1 MKGVINYMND
11 FSNLEPAVE
20 AMQYNSMAVN
30 RVYKNQREIM
40 FPKEKGSIVVTFL
53 PKFECVGDV
62 LSKHSGALFYR
73 CGYRTFI
80 APTLFNTKIGT
91 KVIKKNNGQKA
102 RTAFLKMVD
111 NHGIKFLSASMSD
124 NIFKNKTPCIFDIS
138 ESMELYQKYKLN
150 RSVQASCNQY
160 MSYLGS
166 ILPKNDYENKILYVP
181 LDLWAAE
188 GKVIGINKENF
199 DHPLS
204 IILRCLYKYPAYLEC
219 LKGYTIMLTN
229 MAAGELLKFSID
241 DDALSENKSKKTYAK
256 IRMLLN
262 KLHIVV
268 ASDSTEEDQNTTAES
283 NGNQLKQPQTV
294 NESIKKTVVANV
306 TKRLTGI
313 QASRSIDTD
322 TTESEKD
329 IIEDEIN
336 SEPAE
341 TEANSELAEEIAD
354 TVNTFISENPDIL
367 ESDPARL
374 EELATNEVKRKVFAA
389 KFVPE
394 RTEKEL
400 ANILQLDTN
409 QTKIIEQNVDVLKSK
424 IIDTTSFEGVIET
437 DDKNILESKFVNFEK
452 DYAEKRYKY
461 DVDKAVAGLSNGSS
475 KVFITSREEV
485 DSSDQFNQKTTVIY
499 TLKDEHGREST
510 LKLDIP
516 RLIDGNYIFIGGSRK
531 LIGKQRLFKPIV
543 KTGPDTVQLV
553 TFYNKC
559 FITRYGQTV
568 DSKNTS
574 LVNYFR
580 NNAKKYNVVFGNSKV
595 YNNKYN
601 TSIDFDTFA
610 KCMSRMTIKTTRD
623 GKPATDEVVF
633 NLEKLKEEINSFDP
647 SDFVLEYNPDDFDTP
662 NGHVYGYSKLADGK
676 ILILNTCQGKTF
688 TDQILDT
695 LPQSEAQKIRA
706 STKSTGR
713 FMYARM
719 RIMSKFIPLVLFTLF
734 CDGFTEVMRKCNI
747 GYQVFDS
754 IKDFNKA
761 CTDGKL
767 MREDYAT
774 IKLADKIVAYKT
786 FPTENSLLLNGLRGL
801 PMENYTLEELDS
813 KDTYIDMLPLFY
825 TSSAMAFN
833 LDQFKDFMIDE
844 KSKEILTDFGLPTDL
859 TQLLFHA
866 CKLLTNNQYLLDN
879 NMMNMRI
886 RSSEIIAQ
894 EVYQVLTQAYGS
906 YRKTA
911 HKKKPAKISVPQDA
925 VIKALLSTSLVN
937 DDLTLNPYYTLESE
951 RGVTIK
957 ASVSTP
963 PGKPTITLTG
973 TNRVDGYGMNK
984 RAFDPTMTG
993 VFGITTSA
1001 DANVGIQRQLTLEP
1015 SITSTNGYI
1024 ECIKGKEDLDSLT
1037 NANLLTGTELTTPTV
1052 LYDDPIRSSMMRGQT
1067 TKMLMTEDMS
1077 PLLMGNKSESVIAY
1091 HIPDTLCFKAKENG
1105 KVIDEK
1111 DGVYIVEY
1119 TNGKRE
1125 AFDTNPTIMKSTDGM
1140 DIEIQLTPYVTV
1152 GQKFKKMQVLASDK
1166 RAFTK
1171 NTNDLGASA
1180 NIGVLVKAAI
1190 SSSYDIYEDSEPIS
1204 ASLSERLAV
1213 NAIEKK
1219 DAVLAANT
1227 YVEKI
1232 VKIGDHVSIGDP
1244 LMVFDPD
1251 SGDPEV
1257 AKFLQEYSKG
1267 GNINEALVQTGKSI
1281 VKAPVSGEVTE
1292 IEIWRTV
1299 DMEELSPSLHKIVSD
1314 YNKRIDSKRKFLDQY
1329 KNEGDNDYYK
1339 CNQIMTHT
1347 TEKVDAKFGK
1357 VMGIKVDEGVI
1368 IRFHIKHRDVIK
1380 KGDKVANFCAMK
1392 GVTSHVIPKGQEPWS
1407 SFRPDEEVSCL
1418 IAPLSVSARKTDS
1431 IFRFLWGNKVL
1442 IEGKRKLLED
1452 YFKD

>member
-1 MKGVINYMND
+1 MKGVINCMND
-11 FSNLEPAVE
+11 FSTLEPAVE
-20 AMQYNSMAVN
+20 AMQYNSMAMN
-30 RVYKNQREIM
+30 RVYKNQRELL
-40 FPKEKGSIVVTFL
+40 FPKDKGSMVVTLL
-53 PKFECVGDV
+53 PKFENVGDL
-62 LSKHSGALFYR
+62 LSKNSGLQFYR

-80 APTLFNTKIGT
+80 TPTMFNTKIGT
-91 KVIKKNNGQKA
+91 KVIKKNNGQKT

-111 NHGIKFLSASMSD
+111 NRGIKFISASVAD
-124 NIFKNKTPCIFDIS
+124 TTFKNKTPCIYDIS

-150 RSVQASCNQY
+150 RSVQLSCNQY
-160 MSYLGS
+160 MNYLGS
-166 ILPKNDYENKILYVP
+166 ILPKNDYTNRILYVP
-181 LDLWAAE
+181 LDIWAAD
-188 GKVIGINKENF
+188 GKVIGINRENF

-204 IILRCLYKYPAYLEC
+204 VILRCLYKYPAYLEC

-229 MAAGELLKFSID
+229 LSAGEVLKFEVND
-241 DDALSENKSKKTYAK
+241 EAVSESKSKKIYARL
-256 IRMLLN
+256 RMLLS
-262 KLHIVV
+262 KMHIVV
-268 ASDSTEEDQNTTAES
+268 VNDSEETSGKDDTTTTPEKTIS
-283 NGNQLKQPQTV
+283 
-294 NESIKKTVVANV
+294 ESIKKVVVANV
-306 TKRLTGI
+306 TKRLTGT
-313 QASRSIDTD
+313 QATQSIDED
-322 TTESEKD
+322 TTESEKN
-329 IIEDEIN
+329 IIKDEADDV
-336 SEPAE
+336 AE
-341 TEANSELAEEIAD
+341 ESNDELAEEIAD
-354 TVNTFISENPDIL
+354 TVNTFISENPEML

-374 EELATNEVKRKVFAA
+374 ETLATNEVKRKVFAA
-389 KFVPE
+389 KFIPE

-400 ANILQLDTN
+400 ENILHLDT
-409 QTKIIEQNVDVLKSK
+409 QQKQIIEQDIDVLKSK

-452 DYAEKRYKY
+452 NYAEKRYKY
-461 DVDKAVAGLSNGSS
+461 DIDKAVAGLSNGSS
-475 KVFITSREEV
+475 KIFITNREEV

-499 TLKDEHGREST
+499 TLKDERGRETT

-516 RLIDGNYIFIGGSRK
+516 RLIDGNYIYIGGTRK
-531 LIGKQRLFKPIV
+531 LIGKQRIFKPIV
-543 KTGPDTVQLV
+543 KTGPDEVQLV

-568 DSKNTS
+568 DSKNTN
-574 LVNYFR
+574 LVNYFK
-580 NNAKKYNVVFGNSKV
+580 NNAKKYGIVFGNSKV

-610 KCMSRMTIKTTRD
+610 KCMSRMTIRGEEHNTY
-623 GKPATDEVVF
+623 EIVF
-633 NLEKLKEEINSFDP
+633 NLEKLKSELESFSP
-647 SDFVLEYNPDDFDTP
+647 SDFELEYQTSDFD
-662 NGHVYGYSKLADGK
+662 SADGHAFGYEKQANGK
-676 ILILNTCQGKTF
+676 IRVLYTTQSTTF
-688 TDQILDT
+688 TDRLLDL
-695 LPQSEAQKIRA
+695 LPEDEAEKIRA
-706 STKSTGR
+706 SSKSTGR

-719 RIMSKFIPLVLFTLF
+719 RIMSKFIPLVLFMLF
-734 CDGFTEVMRKCNI
+734 CDGFTEMMKKCEI
-747 GYQVFDS
+747 KYQVFDS
-754 IKDFNKA
+754 MREFNKA
-761 CTDGKL
+761 CNERVISRDTFS
-767 MREDYAT
+767 T
-774 IKLADKIVAYKT
+774 IKLADKVIAYST
-786 FPTENSLLLNGLRGL
+786 FPTENALLLNGIRGL

-825 TSSAMAFN
+825 ASSAMAFN

-844 KSKEILTDFGLPTDL
+844 KTKEILNDFGLPTDL
-859 TQLLFHA
+859 TKLLFHA
-866 CKLLTNNQYLLDN
+866 CKLLKNNQFLLDN
-879 NMMNMRI
+879 SMLNMRI

-894 EVYQVLTQAYGS
+894 EVYQVITQAYGS

-993 VFGITTSA
+993 IFGITTSA

-1015 SITSTNGYI
+1015 NITSTNGYV
-1024 ECIKGKEDLDSLT
+1024 ECVKDKEDLESLT
-1037 NANLLTGTELTTPTV
+1037 NANLLTGVELTTPTV

-1067 TKMLMTEDMS
+1067 SKMLMTEDMS
-1077 PLLMGNKSESVIAY
+1077 PLLIGNKSESVIAY

-1119 TNGKRE
+1119 ASGKRE

-1140 DIEIQLTPYVTV
+1140 DIEIQLTPYVSV
-1152 GQKFKKMQVLASDK
+1152 GQHFKKMQVLASDK

-1281 VKAPVSGEVTE
+1281 IKAPVSGEVTE

-1314 YNKRIDSKRKFLDQY
+1314 YNRRIDSKRKFLDKY

-1392 GVTSHVIPKGQEPWS
+1392 GVTSHIMPKGQEPWS

-1418 IAPLSVSARKTDS
+1418 IAPLSVSARKTPG

>member
-1 MKGVINYMND
+1 MKGVIDYMND
-11 FSNLEPAVE
+11 FSNLEPAME
-20 AMQYNSMAVN
+20 AMQYNSMVVN
-30 RVYKNQREIM
+30 RIYKNQKDVM
-40 FPKEKGSIVVTFL
+40 FPREKGSIVVTFL
-53 PKFECVGDV
+53 PKFENVGDI
-62 LSKHSGALFYR
+62 LSKQSGLQFYR
-73 CGYRTFI
+73 CGYRNFI
-80 APTLFNTKIGT
+80 APTMFNTKIGT
-91 KVIKKNNGQKA
+91 KVIKKNNGQKT
-102 RTAFLKMVD
+102 RSAFLKMVD
-111 NHGIKFLSASMSD
+111 NHGIKFTSASMSD
-124 NIFKNKTPCIFDIS
+124 NIFKNRSQCIFDIS
-138 ESMELYQKYKLN
+138 ESMELYQKYKFN
-150 RSVQASCNQY
+150 RSIQVSCNQY
-160 MSYLGS
+160 MTYLGNV
-166 ILPKNDYENKILYVP
+166 LPKTDYENRILYVP
-181 LDLWAAE
+181 LDIWAAE
-188 GKVIGINKENF
+188 GKVIGINRENF

-204 IILRCLYKYPAYLEC
+204 VILRCLYKYPAYLDC
-219 LKGYTIMLTN
+219 LKGYTVMLTN
-229 MAAGELLKFSID
+229 MAAGEILKFKID
-241 DDALSENKSKKTYAK
+241 DDALSENKSKKIYAK
-256 IRMLLN
+256 MRMLLN
-262 KLHIVV
+262 KLHITV
-268 ASDSTEEDQNTTAES
+268 ASDSPDDASEPDADVATQSSDKPSDVIT
-283 NGNQLKQPQTV
+283 
-294 NESIKKTVVANV
+294 ESIKKTVVANV
-306 TKRLTGI
+306 TKRLTGT
-313 QASRSIDTD
+313 QASSSIDTD

-329 IIEDEIN
+329 IIEDEAEDASVA
-336 SEPAE
+336 SES
-341 TEANSELAEEIAD
+341 NDELAEEIAD
-354 TVNTFISENPDIL
+354 TVNTFISENPDVL

-374 EELATNEVKRKVFAA
+374 EEMATNEVKKKVFAA

-400 ANILQLDTN
+400 ANILQLDTKQN
-409 QTKIIEQNVDVLKSK
+409 QIIEQNVDVLKSK
-424 IIDTTSFEGVIET
+424 IIDSTSFEGVIDT

-475 KVFITSREEV
+475 KVFITNREEV

-499 TLKDEHGREST
+499 TLKDEHGRETT

-516 RLIDGNYIFIGGSRK
+516 RLIDGNYIYIGGSRK

-568 DSKNTS
+568 DSKNTN

-580 NNAKKYNVVFGNSKV
+580 NNAKKYDVVFGNSKV

-610 KCMSRMTIKTTRD
+610 KCMSRMTIHD
-623 GKPATDEVVF
+623 GKDGTNEIVF
-633 NLEKLKEEINSFDP
+633 NLTKLKEELSSFDP
-647 SDFVLEYNPDDFDTP
+647 KDFEFEYDPEKFDTP
-662 NGHVYGYSKLADGK
+662 TSHAFGYKRLKDGK
-676 ILILNTCQGKTF
+676 IMVLVTSSSETF
-688 TDQILDT
+688 TDQLLDM
-695 LPQSEAQKIRA
+695 LPKEESDKIRA
-706 STKSTGR
+706 TSKSSGR

-719 RIMSKFIPLVLFTLF
+719 RIMSKFIPLVLFMLF
-734 CDGFTEVMRKCNI
+734 CDGFTEVMRKCDI
-747 GYQVFDS
+747 GYEVFDS
-754 IKDFNKA
+754 VKDFNKVCA
-761 CTDGKL
+761 NGEYH
-767 MREDYAT
+767 REDYGL
-774 IKLADKIVAYKT
+774 IKLADKVVAYRT
-786 FPTENSLLLNGLRGL
+786 FPTENALLLNGLRGL

-825 TSSAMAFN
+825 ASSAMAFN

-844 KSKEILTDFGLPTDL
+844 KSKEILNDFGLPTDL

-866 CKLLTNNQYLLDN
+866 CKLLKNNQYLLDN

-937 DDLTLNPYYTLESE
+937 DDLALNPYYTLESE

-1024 ECIKGKEDLDSLT
+1024 ECVNNKEDLDSLT

-1077 PLLMGNKSESVIAY
+1077 PLLIGNKSESVIAY
-1091 HIPDTLCFKAKENG
+1091 HIPDTLVFKAKENG
-1105 KVIDEK
+1105 KVVDEK

-1125 AFDTNPTIMKSTDGM
+1125 AFDTNPTILKSTDGM
-1140 DIEIQLTPYVTV
+1140 DIEVQLTPYVSV
-1152 GQKFKKMQVLASDK
+1152 GQKFKKFQVLASDK

-1281 VKAPVSGEVTE
+1281 IKAPVSGEVTE

-1299 DMEELSPSLHKIVSD
+1299 DMEELSPSLNKIVSD
-1314 YNKRIDSKRKFLDQY
+1314 YNKRIDSKRKFLDKY

-1339 CNQIMTHT
+1339 CNQVMTHT

-1357 VMGIKVDEGVI
+1357 IMGIKVDEGVV

-1392 GVTSHVIPKGQEPWS
+1392 GVTSHVIPKGKEPWS

>member
-1 MKGVINYMND
+1 MSD
-11 FSNLEPAVE
+11 FSNLEPAIE
-20 AMQYNSMAVN
+20 AMQYNSMTLN
-30 RVYKNQREIM
+30 RVYKNQKEIL
-40 FPKEKGSIVVTFL
+40 FPKEKGSIVVTLL
-53 PKFECVGDV
+53 PKFDYVGDI
-62 LSKHSGALFYR
+62 LDKKSGLQFYR

-80 APTLFNTKIGT
+80 APTMFNTKIGT
-91 KVIKKNNGQKA
+91 KVLKINKGQKT
-102 RTAFLKMVD
+102 RTAFLKMV
-111 NHGIKFLSASMSD
+111 NNRGIKFLSASMAD
-124 NIFKNKTPCIFDIS
+124 NIFQNKTPCIYDIS
-138 ESMELYQKYKLN
+138 ESVELYQKYKLN
-150 RSVQASCNQY
+150 RSVQVSCNQY
-160 MSYLGS
+160 MNYIGS
-166 ILPKNDYENKILYVP
+166 ILPKNDYANRILYIP
-181 LDLWAAE
+181 LDIWAAE
-188 GKVIGINKENF
+188 GKVIGINQENF
-199 DHPLS
+199 DHPVS
-204 IILRCLYKYPAYLEC
+204 IFLRCLYKYPAYLES
-219 LKGYTIMLTN
+219 LKGYTIMLSN
-229 MAAGELLKFSID
+229 MAAGEILKFAITD
-241 DDALSENKSKKTYAK
+241 DMISGNNSKKEYA
-256 IRMLLN
+256 RLRVLLG

-268 ASDSTEEDQNTTAES
+268 APESSDSSSKEKDETNDSSSYSASS
-283 NGNQLKQPQTV
+283 NNSTPSV
-294 NESIKKTVVANV
+294 VAESIKKTVVANV
-306 TKRLTGI
+306 TKRLTGTQAI
-313 QASRSIDTD
+313 QSMDNDTS
-322 TTESEKD
+322 TSEQN
-329 IIEDEIN
+329 IIEDEAGDN
-336 SEPAE
+336 NVSES
-341 TEANSELAEEIAD
+341 NDELAEEIAD

-367 ESDPARL
+367 ESDPGRL
-374 EELATNEVKRKVFAA
+374 EEMATNEVKRKVFAA
-389 KFVPE
+389 KFIPE

-400 ANILQLDTN
+400 ENILQLDK
-409 QTKIIEQNVDVLKSK
+409 QQKQIIEQDIDVLKSK
-424 IIDTTSFEGVIET
+424 MIDSTSFEGAIET

-452 DYAEKRYKY
+452 NYAEKRYKY

-475 KVFITSREEV
+475 KIFITNREEV

-499 TLKDEHGREST
+499 TLKDEQGRVNT

-516 RLIDGNYIFIGGSRK
+516 RLIDGNYIYIGGSRK

-568 DSKNTS
+568 DSKNTN
-574 LVNYFR
+574 LVNFIK

-595 YNNKYN
+595 YNAKYN

-610 KCMSRMTIKTTRD
+610 KCISRITIR
-623 GKPATDEVVF
+623 GKNKEVYEIVF
-633 NLEKLKEEINSFDP
+633 NLEKLKEELDSFSPDQFTTNYDP
-647 SDFVLEYNPDDFDTP
+647 EEFDTSD
-662 NGHVYGYSKLADGK
+662 GHIFGYMKNVDDK
-676 ILILNTCQGKTF
+676 ITLMRTSTEETF
-688 TDQILDT
+688 TDKILRC
-695 LPQSEAQKIRA
+695 LPEEDANTIKA
-706 STKSTGR
+706 SSKSTGR

-734 CDGFTEVMRKCNI
+734 CDGFTVMMNKCNI
-747 GYQVFDS
+747 EYEVFDS
-754 IKDFNKA
+754 VKEFRKA
-761 CTDGKL
+761 HSNTDESFGL
-767 MREDYAT
+767 
-774 IKLADKIVAYKT
+774 IKLADKVIAYRD

-825 TSSAMAFN
+825 ASSSMAFN

-844 KSKEILTDFGLPTDL
+844 KTKEILIDFGLPTDL

-866 CKLLTNNQYLLDN
+866 CKLLKNNQYLLDN

-1015 SITSTNGYI
+1015 SITSTNGYV
-1024 ECIKGKEDLDSLT
+1024 ECVRNKEDIEALT
-1037 NANLLTGTELTTPTV
+1037 NANLLTPTELTTPTV

-1067 TKMLMTEDMS
+1067 SKMLMTEDMS
-1077 PLLMGNKSESVIAY
+1077 PLLIGNKTESVIAY
-1091 HIPDTLCFKAKENG
+1091 HIPDTLCFKAKDNG
-1105 KVIDEK
+1105 RVIDEK

-1119 TNGKRE
+1119 NNGKRE

-1140 DIEIQLTPYVTV
+1140 DIEIKLTPYISV

-1171 NTNDLGASA
+1171 NQNDLGASA
-1180 NIGVLVKAAI
+1180 NIGVLAKAAI
-1190 SSSYDIYEDSEPIS
+1190 ASIYDIYEDSEPIS
-1204 ASLSERLAV
+1204 AKLSERLAAQ
-1213 NAIEKK
+1213 AIEKK

-1227 YVEKI
+1227 YVESI

-1281 VKAPVSGEVTE
+1281 IKAPVSGEITE

-1299 DMEELSPSLHKIVSD
+1299 DMEELSPSLAKIVTD
-1314 YNKRIDSKRKFLDQY
+1314 YNKRIDSKRKFLDKY

-1339 CNQIMTHT
+1339 CNQLMTHT
-1347 TEKVDAKFGK
+1347 TEKVDTNFGK
-1357 VMGIKVDEGVI
+1357 IMGVKVDDGVL

-1392 GVTSHVIPKGQEPWS
+1392 GVTSHIMPEGQEPWS
-1407 SFRPDEEVSCL
+1407 SFRPDEEVSCI
-1418 IAPLSVSARKTDS
+1418 IAPLSVSARKTPA